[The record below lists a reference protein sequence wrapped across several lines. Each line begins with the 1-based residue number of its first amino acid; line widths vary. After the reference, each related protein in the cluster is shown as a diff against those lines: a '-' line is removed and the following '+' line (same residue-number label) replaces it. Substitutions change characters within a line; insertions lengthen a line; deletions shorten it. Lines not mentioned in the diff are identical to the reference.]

1 MPKKFCIK
9 VPKKGF
15 SSHNYFIQII
25 KYQESSPPLTN
36 HYVISQKNA
45 SFRTLYVFLHFLS
58 WYLDEIESEGELVEL
73 VNERPDEE
81 DDREEAVDEDDL
93 LVEVSVGDR
102 GSKS

>member
-1 MPKKFCIK
+1 M
-9 VPKKGF
+9 
-15 SSHNYFIQII
+15 
-25 KYQESSPPLTN
+25 
-36 HYVISQKNA
+36 
-45 SFRTLYVFLHFLS
+45 FLHFLS